1 MKRGLEEIK
10 KILLNNK
17 RISQEKFNNLI
28 NEHNLT
34 DEEKEEITD
43 FIIFNGISFTKEE
56 KKKEVE
62 TEVEDIN
69 LDDIEEVSEEELE
82 AVKDIKV
89 EDYFVKDFSAI
100 SMYFKEIGKIP
111 LLTAEEEKELA
122 QKVVEGDKAA
132 RDKMISSNLRLVI
145 SIATSKKSYNYKMP
159 LDDLIQEGN
168 LGLIKAVEKFDPSMG
183 YKFSTY
189 ATWWIRQA
197 VTRAI
202 ADQART
208 IRIPVHSHEEILKM
222 ERIKHAYEKEHGG
235 KEISDAELANEL
247 FTRKRTIS
255 IKDVKDEKFRV
266 IRNRRKSLVN
276 GKNEFTRENIPELSR
291 TDVLKRKAYM
301 KQLRADI
308 KKLQDLKR
316 VMHEVADPTSLD
328 AFIGDD
334 HDTTIGEMIADDRYS
349 QTDILQESNFMQIL
363 EFVVKGDFLSDR
375 EKLVILRR
383 FGYFKVPPRTTDEIY
398 TMYELGK
405 DLVDSGKPVE
415 DVFYGRAETL
425 AEIAADLD
433 VTRER
438 VRQIEAKA
446 LRKMRHP
453 SRAKKIRDYYTI

>member
-17 RISQEKFNNLI
+17 QISQEKFNNLI

-69 LDDIEEVSEEELE
+69 LDDVEEVSEEELE

-132 RDKMISSNLRLVI
+132 RDKMVSSNLRLVV
-145 SIATSKKSYNYKMP
+145 SIAASKKLYNYKMA

-168 LGLIKAVEKFDPSMG
+168 LGLLKAVDKFDPSLG

-235 KEISDAELANEL
+235 KEISDAELAQE
-247 FTRKRTIS
+247 
-255 IKDVKDEKFRV
+255 
-266 IRNRRKSLVN
+266 
-276 GKNEFTRENIPELSR
+276 RE
-291 TDVLKRKAYM
+291 
-301 KQLRADI
+301 
-308 KKLQDLKR
+308 
-316 VMHEVADPTSLD
+316 
-328 AFIGDD
+328 
-334 HDTTIGEMIADDRYS
+334 
-349 QTDILQESNFMQIL
+349 
-363 EFVVKGDFLSDR
+363 
-375 EKLVILRR
+375 
-383 FGYFKVPPRTTDEIY
+383 
-398 TMYELGK
+398 
-405 DLVDSGKPVE
+405 
-415 DVFYGRAETL
+415 
-425 AEIAADLD
+425 
-433 VTRER
+433 
-438 VRQIEAKA
+438 
-446 LRKMRHP
+446 
-453 SRAKKIRDYYTI
+453 